1 MEHKYQYVYA
11 AHTVGTDFH
20 EWLRA
25 SIGDIRQSAPTK
37 RADGRR
43 ALVLIG
49 AAVSFLKFL
58 PVVMSSEALSR
69 ETIAQYSPEALKRAC
84 DGAAMVIVQGGID
97 VTSLM
102 RERYFIEECCDK
114 ALIVF
119 LIPEILTPVP
129 EAIHQ
134 YDLANQ
140 IGLKNHY
147 FVVVPA
153 DMRGKKTTVVAASA
167 TQTLA
172 EQIRELK
179 RFRFR

>member
-1 MEHKYQYVYA
+1 MEQQYQYVYA

-20 EWLRA
+20 DWLRA
-25 SIGDIRQSAPTK
+25 STGDIRQAAPRK

-49 AAVSFLKFL
+49 AATSFLKFL
-58 PVVMSSEALSR
+58 PIVMSPEALSR
-69 ETIAQYSPEALKRAC
+69 ETVAQYSPDALKRAC
-84 DGAAMVIVQGGID
+84 ERAGMVVVEGGVDVSTLMKDRLFID
-97 VTSLM
+97 D
-102 RERYFIEECCDK
+102 CCDQ

-119 LIPEILTPVP
+119 LIKETLTPVP
-129 EAIHQ
+129 NAIHQ

-140 IGLKNHY
+140 IGLSQHY

-153 DMRGKKTTVVAASA
+153 DMRGKKTVVAASA
-167 TQTLA
+167 QQQTLA
-172 EQIRELK
+172 QQLAELR